1 MKKRIIVFFSTL
13 LLLIATFL
21 PFATTVKAA
30 PDKSYA
36 IQAILPDNQV
46 NKDESYFDLKVE
58 PNKSQSLK
66 ILIANTGTK
75 SIKVTAEVNNAYTA
89 DSGVIGYDKYNVNLY
104 KSKLP
109 SLTSLVEGKRK
120 QVVNLAAGENKTV
133 EFKVKSPDSEYA
145 GIILGGVTT
154 TASVSPTKSKN
165 INIKNQVRYV
175 KGVVLRSKD
184 DGVMPDMHLTSA
196 APKAVAG
203 STGIAYTLDNTAPIN
218 VNKVSLNAKIT
229 NGSNVTHYKA
239 DNLQFAPNSKFDYF
253 IPIKK
258 LEAGTY
264 KAHISLKNDSGFA
277 KDFDY
282 TITVKKR
289 EVDSVNDSANPK
301 QQSNNKQWIG
311 IIIGIIA
318 LVAVVV
324 WMYLYYSQRN
334 KGNGPKGGRG
344 KLNLKLPKKPTG
356 TDKSKTTRS
365 GNDSSTRSS
374 RHKK

>member
-13 LLLIATFL
+13 LLLITTLL

-36 IQAILPDNQV
+36 IQAILPNNQI

-58 PNKSQSLK
+58 PNKEQTLK
-66 ILIANTGTK
+66 VLIANTGSKPIT
-75 SIKVTAEVNNAYTA
+75 VTAEVNNAYTA
-89 DSGVIGYDKYNVNLY
+89 DSGVIGYDKYNTKLY

-120 QVVNLAAGENKTV
+120 KVVKLDNGENKTV
-133 EFKVKSPDSEYA
+133 EFKVKSPSSEYA

-203 STGIAYTLDNTAPIN
+203 STGIAYKLDNTAPVN
-218 VNKVSLNAKIT
+218 VNKVALKAEIT
-229 NGSNVTHYKA
+229 NGSKTTNYSA
-239 DNLQFAPNSKFDYF
+239 ENLQFAPNSQFDYF

-258 LEAGTY
+258 LDAGTY
-264 KAHISLKNDSGFA
+264 KAHISLKNENGFT
-277 KDFDY
+277 KEFNY
-282 TITVKKR
+282 TITVKQR
-289 EVDSVNDSANPK
+289 QVDNVNDAAKPK
-301 QQSNNKQWIG
+301 PQTHNKQWIG
-311 IIIGIIA
+311 IIIGIIVLIA
-318 LVAVVV
+318 VAA

-344 KLNLKLPKKPTG
+344 KMNFRLPKKPNTPN
-356 TDKSKTTRS
+356 KTTRS
-365 GNDSSTRSS
+365 GNDDGTRSS

>member
-1 MKKRIIVFFSTL
+1 MKKRIIVFFSAL

-21 PFATTVKAA
+21 PFTTTVKAA

-46 NKDESYFDLKVE
+46 NKDESYFDLKVT
-58 PNKSQSLK
+58 PNKEQTLK
-66 ILIANTGTK
+66 VLIANTGSK
-75 SIKVTAEVNNAYTA
+75 SITVTAEVNNAYTA
-89 DSGVIGYDKYNVNLY
+89 DSGVIGYDKYNTELY
-104 KSKLP
+104 KGKNP
-109 SLTSLVEGKRK
+109 SLTSLVDGKRK
-120 QVVNLAAGENKTV
+120 QVVKLGTGENKTV
-133 EFKVKSPDSEYA
+133 EFKVKSPAQEFT

-203 STGIAYTLDNTAPIN
+203 STGIAYTMDNTAPIN
-218 VNKVSLNAKIT
+218 VNKVSLKAKIT
-229 NGSNVTHYKA
+229 NGSNVTNYSA
-239 DNLQFAPNSKFDYF
+239 DNLQIAPSSQFNYF

-258 LEAGTY
+258 LAGGTY
-264 KAHISLKNDSGFA
+264 KAHIVLKNDSGFEKA
-277 KDFDY
+277 FNY
-282 TITVKKR
+282 TISVKKA
-289 EVDSVNDSANPK
+289 EANSIADTANPK
-301 QQSNNKQWIG
+301 QKSNNKQWIG
-311 IIIGIIA
+311 IIIGIIV
-318 LVAVVV
+318 LIAVVV

-344 KLNLKLPKKPTG
+344 KIQLPKKPNTP
-356 TDKSKTTRS
+356 DEPKDSRS
-365 GNDSSTRSS
+365 GSTRSS

>member
-46 NKDESYFDLKVE
+46 NKDESFFDLKVE
-58 PNKSQSLK
+58 PNKEQTLK

-75 SIKVTAEVNNAYTA
+75 SITVTAEVNNAYTA
-89 DSGVIGYDKYNVNLY
+89 DSGVIGYDKYNTKLY
-104 KSKLP
+104 KSSLP

-120 QVVNLAAGENKTV
+120 QKVTLAAGENKTV
-133 EFKVKSPDSEYA
+133 EFKVKSPSSEYA

-203 STGIAYTLDNTAPIN
+203 STGIAYTMDNTAPIN
-218 VNKVSLNAKIT
+218 VNKVSLKAKIT
-229 NGSNVTHYKA
+229 NGSQVTNYSA
-239 DNLQFAPNSKFDYF
+239 DNLQIAPNSQFNYF

-258 LEAGTY
+258 LSAGTY

-282 TITVKKR
+282 KISVQKRQVDNVNEAIT
-289 EVDSVNDSANPK
+289 PK
-301 QQSNNKQWIG
+301 QTSNNKQWIG
-311 IIIGIIA
+311 IIIGIIV
-318 LVAVVV
+318 LIAVVV

-334 KGNGPKGGRG
+334 KGNGPKNGRG
-344 KLNLKLPKKPTG
+344 KLNLKLPKKPTNS
-356 TDKSKTTRS
+356 DEPKDSRS
-365 GNDSSTRSS
+365 GSTRSS

>member
-1 MKKRIIVFFSTL
+1 MKKRIIVFFSTFL
-13 LLLIATFL
+13 LLVATLL

-58 PNKSQSLK
+58 PNKDQTLK
-66 ILIANTGTK
+66 VLIANTGTK
-75 SIKVTAEVNNAYTA
+75 PITVTAEVNNAYTA
-89 DSGVIGYDKYNVNLY
+89 DSGVIGYDKYNAKLY
-104 KSKLP
+104 KGKNP

-120 QVVNLAAGENKTV
+120 QVVKLGTGENKTV
-133 EFKVKSPDSEYA
+133 EFKVKSPSSEYD

-203 STGIAYTLDNTAPIN
+203 TTGIAYTMDNTAPIN
-218 VNKVSLNAKIT
+218 VNKVSLKAKIT
-229 NGSNVTHYKA
+229 NGSKVTNYKA
-239 DNLQFAPNSKFDYF
+239 DNLQFAPSSQFSYF

-264 KAHISLKNDSGFA
+264 KAYITLKNDSGFE
-277 KDFDY
+277 KSFNY
-282 TITVKKR
+282 NITVKKAQAS
-289 EVDSVNDSANPK
+289 DVNDAANPK
-301 QQSNNKQWIG
+301 QESNNKQWIG
-311 IIIGIIA
+311 IILGIIV
-318 LVAVVV
+318 LIAVVV

-334 KGNGPKGGRG
+334 KGDGPKSGRG
-344 KLNLKLPKKPTG
+344 KLNLKLPKKPDSS
-356 TDKSKTTRS
+356 DKSKDSRS
-365 GNDSSTRSS
+365 GNTRSS

>member
-1 MKKRIIVFFSTL
+1 MKKKFIVFFSAL
-13 LLLIATFL
+13 LLLITTLL

-46 NKDESYFDLKVE
+46 NKDESYFDLKVT
-58 PNKSQSLK
+58 PNKEQTLK
-66 ILIANTGTK
+66 VLIANTGSKPIT
-75 SIKVTAEVNNAYTA
+75 VTAEVNNAYTA
-89 DSGVIGYDKYNVNLY
+89 DSGVIGYDKYNTKLY

-109 SLTSLVEGKRK
+109 SLTSLVEVKRK
-120 QVVNLAAGENKTV
+120 KVVTLANGENKTV
-133 EFKVKSPDSEYA
+133 EFKVKSPSSEYA

-203 STGIAYTLDNTAPIN
+203 STGIAYKLDNTAPIN
-218 VNKVSLNAKIT
+218 VNKVSLKAEIT
-229 NGSNVTHYKA
+229 NGSKATNYSA
-239 DNLQFAPNSKFDYF
+239 DNLQFAPNSQFDYF

-258 LEAGTY
+258 LDAGTY
-264 KAHISLKNDSGFA
+264 KAHISLKNESGFA
-277 KDFDY
+277 KEFSY
-282 TITVKKR
+282 TITVKQR
-289 EVDSVNDSANPK
+289 QVENVNDAARPK
-301 QQSNNKQWIG
+301 PQSHNKQWIG
-311 IIIGIIA
+311 IIIGIIV
-318 LVAVVV
+318 LLGVVV

-334 KGNGPKGGRG
+334 KGDGPKGGRG
-344 KLNLKLPKKPTG
+344 KMNLRLPKKP
-356 TDKSKTTRS
+356 DNPNKTSRS
-365 GNDSSTRSS
+365 GNDGESRSS

>member
-1 MKKRIIVFFSTL
+1 MKKKFIVFFSAL
-13 LLLIATFL
+13 LLLITTLL

-46 NKDESYFDLKVE
+46 NKDESYFDLKVT
-58 PNKSQSLK
+58 PNKEQTLK
-66 ILIANTGTK
+66 VLIANTGSKPIT
-75 SIKVTAEVNNAYTA
+75 VTAEVNNAYTA
-89 DSGVIGYDKYNVNLY
+89 DSGVIGYDKYNTKLY

-120 QVVNLAAGENKTV
+120 KVVTLANGENKTV
-133 EFKVKSPDSEYA
+133 EFKVKSPSSEYA

-203 STGIAYTLDNTAPIN
+203 STGIAYKLDNTAPIN
-218 VNKVSLNAKIT
+218 VNKVSLKAEIT
-229 NGSNVTHYKA
+229 NGSKVTNYSA
-239 DNLQFAPNSKFDYF
+239 DNLQFAPNSQFDYF

-258 LEAGTY
+258 LDAGTY
-264 KAHISLKNDSGFA
+264 KAHISLKNESGFA
-277 KDFDY
+277 KEFNY
-282 TITVKKR
+282 TITVKQR
-289 EVDSVNDSANPK
+289 QVENVNDAARPK
-301 QQSNNKQWIG
+301 PQSHNKQWIG
-311 IIIGIIA
+311 IIIGIIV
-318 LVAVVV
+318 LLGVVV

-334 KGNGPKGGRG
+334 KGDGPKGGRG
-344 KLNLKLPKKPTG
+344 KMNLRLPKKP
-356 TDKSKTTRS
+356 DNPNKTSRS
-365 GNDSSTRSS
+365 GNDGESRSS

>member
-1 MKKRIIVFFSTL
+1 MKKRIIVFLSTL
-13 LLLIATFL
+13 LLLITTLL

-36 IQAILPDNQV
+36 IQSILPDNQV
-46 NKDESYFDLKVE
+46 NKSASYFDLKVT
-58 PNKSQSLK
+58 PNKDQSLK
-66 ILIANTGTK
+66 VLIANTGSK
-75 SIKVTAEVNNAYTA
+75 PIKVTAEVNNAYTA
-89 DSGVIGYDKYNVNLY
+89 NSGVIGYDKYKAMPY

-109 SLTSLVEGKRK
+109 SLTSLVVGKRK
-120 QVVNLAAGENKTV
+120 QVVTLAAGENKTV
-133 EFKVKSPDSEYA
+133 DFKVKSPSSEYA

-203 STGIAYTLDNTAPIN
+203 STGIAYKLDNIAPIN
-218 VNKVSLNAKIT
+218 VNKVSLKAEIT
-229 NGSNVTHYKA
+229 NGSKVTNYSA
-239 DNLQFAPNSKFDYF
+239 NNLQFAPNSQFDYF

-258 LEAGTY
+258 LDAGTY
-264 KAHISLKNDSGFA
+264 KAHISLKNDNGFA
-277 KDFDY
+277 KDFNY
-282 TITVKKR
+282 TITIKQR
-289 EVDSVNDSANPK
+289 EVDNVNDAAAPK
-301 QQSNNKQWIG
+301 VESNNKQWIG
-311 IIIGIIA
+311 IIVGIIVLIA
-318 LVAVVV
+318 VAV

-334 KGNGPKGGRG
+334 KGDGPKSGRG
-344 KLNLKLPKKPTG
+344 KFSFKLPK
-356 TDKSKTTRS
+356 KTTRS
-365 GNDSSTRSS
+365 GKDSSTRSS

>member
-1 MKKRIIVFFSTL
+1 MKKKFIVFFSAL
-13 LLLIATFL
+13 LLLITTLL

-46 NKDESYFDLKVE
+46 NKDESYFDLKVT
-58 PNKSQSLK
+58 PNKEQTLK
-66 ILIANTGTK
+66 VLIANTGSKPIT
-75 SIKVTAEVNNAYTA
+75 VTAEVNNAYTA
-89 DSGVIGYDKYNVNLY
+89 DSGVIGYDKYNTKLY

-120 QVVNLAAGENKTV
+120 KVVTLANGENKTV
-133 EFKVKSPDSEYA
+133 EFKVKSPSSEYA

-203 STGIAYTLDNTAPIN
+203 STGIAYKLDNTAPIN
-218 VNKVSLNAKIT
+218 VNKVSLKAEIT
-229 NGSNVTHYKA
+229 NGSKATNYSA
-239 DNLQFAPNSKFDYF
+239 DNLQFAPNSQFDYF

-258 LEAGTY
+258 LDAGTY
-264 KAHISLKNDSGFA
+264 KAHISLKNESGFA
-277 KDFDY
+277 KEFNY
-282 TITVKKR
+282 TITVKQR
-289 EVDSVNDSANPK
+289 QVENVNDAARPK
-301 QQSNNKQWIG
+301 PQSHNKQWIG
-311 IIIGIIA
+311 IIIGIIV
-318 LVAVVV
+318 LLGVVV

-334 KGNGPKGGRG
+334 KGDGPKGGRG
-344 KLNLKLPKKPTG
+344 KMNLRLPKKP
-356 TDKSKTTRS
+356 DNPNKTSRS
-365 GNDSSTRSS
+365 GNDGESRSS

>member
-1 MKKRIIVFFSTL
+1 MKKKFIVFFSAL
-13 LLLIATFL
+13 LLLITTLL

-46 NKDESYFDLKVE
+46 NKDESYFDLKVT
-58 PNKSQSLK
+58 PNKEQTLK
-66 ILIANTGTK
+66 VLIANTGSKPIT
-75 SIKVTAEVNNAYTA
+75 VTAEVNNAYTA
-89 DSGVIGYDKYNVNLY
+89 DSGVIGYDKYNTKLY

-120 QVVNLAAGENKTV
+120 KVVTLANGENKTV
-133 EFKVKSPDSEYA
+133 EFKVKSPSSEYA

-203 STGIAYTLDNTAPIN
+203 STGIAYKLDNTAPIN
-218 VNKVSLNAKIT
+218 VNKVSLKAEIT
-229 NGSNVTHYKA
+229 NGSKVTHYSA
-239 DNLQFAPNSKFDYF
+239 DNLQFAPNSQFDYF
-253 IPIKK
+253 IPIKQ
-258 LEAGTY
+258 LDAGTY
-264 KAHISLKNDSGFA
+264 KAHISLKNENGFA
-277 KDFDY
+277 KEFNY
-282 TITVKKR
+282 TITVKQR
-289 EVDSVNDSANPK
+289 QVDNVNDAAKPK
-301 QQSNNKQWIG
+301 PQSHNKQWIG
-311 IIIGIIA
+311 IIIGIIV
-318 LVAVVV
+318 LLGVVV

-334 KGNGPKGGRG
+334 KGDGPKGGRG
-344 KLNLKLPKKPTG
+344 KMNLRLPKKP
-356 TDKSKTTRS
+356 DNPNKTSRS
-365 GNDSSTRSS
+365 GSDGESRSS

>member
-13 LLLIATFL
+13 LLLMATFL

-58 PNKSQSLK
+58 PNKEQSLK
-66 ILIANTGTK
+66 VLIANTGSKPIT
-75 SIKVTAEVNNAYTA
+75 VTAEVNNAYTA
-89 DSGVIGYDKYNVNLY
+89 DSGVIGYDKYNAKLY
-104 KSKLP
+104 KGQNP
-109 SLTSLVEGKRK
+109 SLTSLVDGKRK
-120 QVVNLAAGENKTV
+120 QVVKLATGENKTV
-133 EFKVKSPDSEYA
+133 EFKVKSPSSEYT

-203 STGIAYTLDNTAPIN
+203 STGIAYTMDNTAPIN
-218 VNKVSLNAKIT
+218 INKVSLKAEIT
-229 NGSNVTHYKA
+229 NGSQVTNYKA
-239 DNLQFAPNSKFDYF
+239 DNLQIAPSSQFDYF

-258 LEAGTY
+258 LGSGTY
-264 KAHISLKNDSGFA
+264 KTHITLKNDSGFS
-277 KDFDY
+277 KELNY
-282 TITVKKR
+282 TITVKQR
-289 EVDSVNDSANPK
+289 QADNVNDSATPK
-301 QQSNNKQWIG
+301 PQSNNKQWIG
-311 IIIGIIA
+311 IIIGIIV
-318 LVAVVV
+318 LIAVVV

-334 KGNGPKGGRG
+334 KGDGPKNGRG
-344 KLNLKLPKKPTG
+344 KLNLKLPKKPNNNN
-356 TDKSKTTRS
+356 DSNKDSRS
-365 GNDSSTRSS
+365 GSTRAS